1 MEYLINPKPTT
12 TVEPLRTSFD
22 VLWICLISPDLLTSL
37 YLSPSDAKYGA
48 SDNPMRCFDPRP
60 PCGNWCGSS
69 CCLFRSSYWCA
80 EEGATEVDDH
90 LWMTWRL
97 SRRYRETRTTIK
109 LKILV
114 LFPGYTRSQV
124 SSISSL
130 MVRRVLEFCDP

>member
-1 MEYLINPKPTT
+1 ML
-12 TVEPLRTSFD
+12 LR
-22 VLWICLISPDLLTSL
+22 
-37 YLSPSDAKYGA
+37 
-48 SDNPMRCFDPRP
+48 M
-60 PCGNWCGSS
+60 GSRRRGG
-69 CCLFRSSYWCA
+69 FKETA
-80 EEGATEVDDH
+80 EGATEVDDH

-130 MVRRVLEFCDP
+130 KLLAGIRVLCSLNDEFCTLEIFLV

>member
-1 MEYLINPKPTT
+1 MAIGVVLLAVYFGVHTGV
-12 TVEPLRTSFD
+12 VET
-22 VLWICLISPDLLTSL
+22 
-37 YLSPSDAKYGA
+37 
-48 SDNPMRCFDPRP
+48 
-60 PCGNWCGSS
+60 
-69 CCLFRSSYWCA
+69 A

-130 MVRRVLEFCDP
+130 MVRRVLEFCAP